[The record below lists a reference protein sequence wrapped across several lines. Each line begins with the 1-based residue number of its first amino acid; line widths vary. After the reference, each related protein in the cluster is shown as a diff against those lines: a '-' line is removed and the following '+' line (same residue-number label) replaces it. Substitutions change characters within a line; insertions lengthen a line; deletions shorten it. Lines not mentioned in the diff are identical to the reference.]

1 MISSSDIVAM
11 FHQIVE
17 SDGAEFDV
25 LQDLDPHLRDIELY
39 PFEPLLKLGSEVG
52 KVLEKN
58 PAAATDVVVR
68 MAGSPLEA
76 TRALACVVVGRV
88 ARHGPAQWM
97 PLARHLAADD
107 NWEVREYAAHIFDT
121 HGDIEGLSAFHLDY
135 CFEVLNQWVRDTD
148 YRVRRATTNAL
159 LGYFLRHPD
168 IGERLVSLLEPLLT
182 DTSDYVRRNLVFA
195 LRTVGKRRPE
205 LVFAFVENHLSDE
218 LEGTREVLRQTLNH
232 RWARR
237 HAGRR
242 DTMLKSLES
251 HESSK
256 S

>member
-1 MISSSDIVAM
+1 MISSSDILAM
-11 FHQIVE
+11 FHRIVE
-17 SDGAEFDV
+17 SNGAAFNVVE
-25 LQDLDPHLRDIELY
+25 DLDPHLKGIELY

-58 PAAATDVVVR
+58 PAAAIDIVMS

-76 TRALACVVVGRV
+76 SRALACVVVGRV

-97 PLARHLAADD
+97 SLARHLAADD

-159 LGYFLRHPD
+159 LGYFLKHPE
-168 IGERLVSLLEPLLT
+168 IGERLVTLLEPLLT

-205 LVFAFVENHLSDE
+205 LVFAFVENHLGDE
-218 LEGTREVLRQTLNH
+218 LGGTREVLRQTLKH
-232 RWARR
+232 RWTRKYE
-237 HAGRR
+237 GRR
-242 DTMLKSLES
+242 NTILKSLES
-251 HESSK
+251 SK